1 MKDSESSNTDL
12 RGKILKTSIIGI
24 GSALPQKIVTNDDL
38 AGFMDTSDEWIRQ
51 RTGIVTRHIATS
63 ETTSS
68 LIEDAARNAL
78 NDAGL
83 KAEDLDLIVIA
94 TVSGDYRF
102 PSAACILQAAL
113 GNEKAMTFD
122 IVVGCAG
129 CVYGLDIADSFIR
142 SGKVKNALVIGA
154 ETISKLTDWTDRS
167 TSVLFGDGAA
177 GFVLSATEND
187 SVGIQGIMARGVGK
201 DGMTLTMKEREN
213 MSPWADGEK
222 VWDYLHM
229 DGQAVFKFACRKV
242 PESIKEILD
251 PLGLTADDIDKFFL
265 HQANYRIIET
275 VAKMMKQPLDKFPTN
290 MDHVGNISA
299 ASVPCIMDEYNRKGL
314 LKKGERY
321 VLCGFGAGLTYATAV
336 IVWDK

>member
-1 MKDSESSNTDL
+1 M
-12 RGKILKTSIIGI
+12 KTSIIGI
-24 GSALPQKIVTNDDL
+24 GSALPEKIVTNDDL
-38 AGFMDTSDEWIRQ
+38 AKIVDTSDEWIRQ
-51 RTGIVTRHIATS
+51 RTGIVTRHIATK

-68 LIEDAARNAL
+68 LIEEAARKAIS
-78 NDAGL
+78 DAGI
-83 KAEDLDLIVIA
+83 KAEDLDLIIVA

-113 GNEKAMTFD
+113 GNDKANTFD

-129 CVYGLDIADSFIR
+129 CVYGLNIADSFIK
-142 SGKVKNALVIGA
+142 SGKVKYALVIGA
-154 ETISKLTDWTDRS
+154 ETISKLTDWEDRS
-167 TSVLFGDGAA
+167 TCVLFGDGAA
-177 GFVLSATEND
+177 GFVVTATEDD
-187 SVGIQGIMARGVGK
+187 SVGIQGILARGNGK
-201 DGMTLTMKEREN
+201 DGMSLTMKEREN

-242 PESIKEILD
+242 PESINEL
-251 PLGLTADDIDKFFL
+251 LNSLNLSADDIDKFFL

-275 VAKMMKQPLDKFPTN
+275 VAKMMKQPLEKFPTN
-290 MDHVGNISA
+290 MDRVGNISA
-299 ASVPCIMDEYNRKGL
+299 ASVPCLMDEYHRKGL

-336 IVWDK
+336 VVWDKE